1 MYVDRDGK
9 AIETLWIATH
19 HANRQVSAEEW
30 QHLTAVLFYLAWARI
45 PFVSPD
51 RPSGED
57 FYYEA
62 FSVPVGASPDLG
74 GHTRWS
80 KYANTYWSSLKIY
93 PGPDVSTRRAAISLP
108 TPSTAARW
116 MDFVRDERDLY
127 FSLEAELQHEDSR
140 LLTALWFLQQAA
152 FQSFSRASFAEDI
165 QNLCT
170 AFEALLNIGNRGDS
184 AAQVSSALESLFREQ
199 APTAADELAARDP
212 DPERPEVLGQLRS
225 WVYALYEIRNAYTH
239 GKTALTL
246 EFQSRSIWQDAF
258 EVFRLAAN
266 RRILLRPEGRA
277 MDGSKLEKRLM
288 SVQYYDAVVRFLSDR
303 DRWLRSGRKLL
314 PNVEV
319 DEIIRKGRVL
329 DPGLIVSI
337 TSLPRLRQAL
347 FNICMAVWDT
357 LEHCGR
363 GDCDGRSV
371 GVFLQEFEETYRSCM
386 KPKLDTDAF
395 IRKIS
400 PRLGQWVPTPV
411 VANSSTPLFELL
423 KVQQNLLFVY
433 RQSTGA
439 V

>member
-1 MYVDRDGK
+1 VKIVRNTGTERVIDIIRPWFERGCQFDVVTPAM
-9 AIETLWIATH
+9 
-19 HANRQVSAEEW
+19 S
-30 QHLTAVLFYLAWARI
+30 LF
-45 PFVSPD
+45 
-51 RPSGED
+51 
-57 FYYEA
+57 A
-62 FSVPVGASPDLG
+62 FSELRRELSSLAKSRILLPPQEEDLG
-74 GHTRWS
+74 LWGTTHDRGARNRLQGRWLAKKLAEWIRS
-80 KYANTYWSSLKIY
+80 RSEI
-93 PGPDVSTRRAAISLP
+93 RRASNSIPQGAFVLRHTDARPLQVLSGSLAL
-108 TPSTAARW
+108 ST
-116 MDFVRDERDLY
+116 EGL
-127 FSLEAELQHEDSR
+127 
-140 LLTALWFLQQAA
+140 
-152 FQSFSRASFAEDI
+152 
-165 QNLCT
+165 
-170 AFEALLNIGNRGDS
+170 
-184 AAQVSSALESLFREQ
+184 
-199 APTAADELAARDP
+199 P

-246 EFQSRSIWQDAF
+246 EFQGRSIWQDAF